1 MLDALTAGL
10 GLLLSWDVLIYA
22 TLGIVYGIVIGILPG
37 LGGIVALALL
47 LPFTWGMEFAPAMS
61 LLLGAHIATIWGSS
75 VTSILFRV
83 PGAAKSVALIFDG
96 YPMTVRGEAS
106 RALGASAMAALL
118 GGVIGAVFLAAAIP
132 ITRPVMLAFGPA
144 EYLMFALWGLT
155 IIAAFS
161 DGSLLKGLAAAVL
174 GLLTAFIGMDIVT
187 ATPRFTFGSIHLMDG
202 VSFPVAMIG
211 MFAIAEMI
219 KLFVRG
225 RSLIQRDVNA
235 QTSSVLDG
243 VRDTMKHWGLV
254 VRSSLLGLWI
264 GVLPGI
270 GGSVGSIA
278 AYAQA
283 LRTSKHPE
291 TFGKGNVE
299 GVIAPDAT
307 LGANEGGGLL
317 PTLALGIPGGEGMA
331 LILVAFVG
339 LGIVPGPTMMTDH
352 LDLVF
357 ALVWIVALGS
367 IITGVIGL
375 CVSPFLAKVPSLNN
389 NIIIPL
395 ILSICFIGA
404 YADRGLVSDVVVAV
418 AFGIIGF
425 LMDKFQFSRATF
437 VIGMVLALMIER
449 NFHLSLSLYG
459 PWFIVERPVALG
471 MLVAIIVT
479 TAWPFFSNRRRDRK
493 LRGVVGTDTPASG
506 DRKS

>member
-1 MLDALTAGL
+1 MAEAMWAGL
-10 GLLLSWDVLIYA
+10 VALMSPQVLFY
-22 TLGIVYGIVIGILPG
+22 TVVGVCYGIVVGILPG
-37 LGGIVALALL
+37 LGGIVAMALL
-47 LPFTWGMEFAPAMS
+47 LPFTWGMDFAVAMS
-61 LLLGAHIATIWGSS
+61 LLLGAHIATIWGAS

-96 YPMTVRGEAS
+96 FPMTQRGEAS
-106 RALGASAMAALL
+106 RALGASAMAALM
-118 GGVIGAVFLAAAIP
+118 GGIVGAVFLAAAIP
-132 ITRPVMLAFGPA
+132 ITRPVMMALGPS
-144 EYLMFALWGLT
+144 EYLMLALWGLT

-161 DGSLLKGLAAAVL
+161 EGSLLKGMVAAGL

-187 ATPRFTFGSIHLMDG
+187 ATPRFTFDSIHLLDG

-211 MFAIAEMI
+211 LFAIAEMM
-219 KLFVRG
+219 KLFVKG
-225 RSLIQRDVNA
+225 KSLVERDVNA
-235 QTSSVLDG
+235 QTSSVWDG
-243 VRDTMKHWGLV
+243 VADAFRHWGLV
-254 VRSSLLGLWI
+254 LRSSMLGLWI

-270 GGSVGSIA
+270 GASVGGIA

-331 LILVAFVG
+331 IVLIAFIG
-339 LGIVPGPTMMTDH
+339 LGVVPGPQMLTDN

-357 ALVWIVALGS
+357 NLVWIIAIASTITAL
-367 IITGVIGL
+367 IGL
-375 CVSPFLAKVPSLNN
+375 AIAPYLARIPSLNN

-395 ILSICFIGA
+395 VLSICMIGA
-404 YADRGLVSDVVVAV
+404 YADRGQPFDVLVAAFFGVVGY
-418 AFGIIGF
+418 F
-425 LMDKFQFSRATF
+425 MDKYRFSRATF

-449 NFHLSLSLYG
+449 NLHLSVSLYG
-459 PWFIVERPVALG
+459 KWFIFERPVALI
-471 MLVAIIVT
+471 MLVLILVT
-479 TAWPFFSNRRRDRK
+479 TALPFYRNWKKDRE
-493 LRGVVGTDTPASG
+493 LRKIAAEQVGTS
-506 DRKS
+506 

>member
-1 MLDALTAGL
+1 MLDAMGAGL
-10 GLLLSWDVLIYA
+10 SALLTFEVAFYTIV
-22 TLGIVYGIVIGILPG
+22 GIIYGIVIGILPG
-37 LGGIVALALL
+37 LGGIVAMALL
-47 LPFTWGMEFAPAMS
+47 LPFTWNMEFAAAMS

-96 YPMTVRGEAS
+96 FPMTQRGEAN

-132 ITRPVMLAFGPA
+132 ITRPVMMALGPA
-144 EYLMFALWGLT
+144 EFLMLALWGLT

-161 DGSLLKGLAAAVL
+161 EGSLIKGMVAAGL
-174 GLLTAFIGMDIVT
+174 GLLAAFVGMDVVT
-187 ATPRFTFGSIHLMDG
+187 ATPRFTFGNMHLLDG
-202 VSFPVAMIG
+202 FSFPVVMIG
-211 MFAIAEMI
+211 LFAVAEMM
-219 KLFVRG
+219 KLYAKGNSIVE
-225 RSLIQRDVNA
+225 RDVNA
-235 QTSSVLDG
+235 QTSSVWDG
-243 VRDTMKHWGLV
+243 VRDTFTHWGLV

-270 GGSVGSIA
+270 GASVGGIA

-307 LGANEGGGLL
+307 LGSNEGGGLL

-331 LILVAFVG
+331 IVLIAFIG
-339 LGIVPGPTMMTDH
+339 LGVVPGPQMLTNN

-357 ALVWIVALGS
+357 TLVWIVAIAS
-367 IITGVIGL
+367 IVTSVIGL
-375 CVSPFLAKVPSLNN
+375 AISPFLAKVPSLNN
-389 NIIIPL
+389 RIIIPL
-395 ILSICFIGA
+395 VLSICMIGA
-404 YADRGLVSDVVVAV
+404 YADRGQPFDVAV
-418 AFGIIGF
+418 ATFFGVVGYY
-425 LMDKFQFSRATF
+425 MDKYRYSRATF

-449 NFHLSLSLYG
+449 NLHLSISLYG
-459 PWFIVERPVALG
+459 EWFLFTRPVAFIMFVL
-471 MLVAIIVT
+471 IIAT
-479 TAWPFFSNRRRDRK
+479 TLWPFYKNWKRDKELRK
-493 LRGVVGTDTPASG
+493 LAQAEAQS
-506 DRKS
+506 